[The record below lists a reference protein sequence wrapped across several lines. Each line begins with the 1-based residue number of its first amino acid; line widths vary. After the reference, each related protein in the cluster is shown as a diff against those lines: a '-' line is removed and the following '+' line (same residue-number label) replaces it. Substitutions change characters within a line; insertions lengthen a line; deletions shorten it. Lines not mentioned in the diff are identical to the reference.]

1 MTGFRGLRFICLLA
15 VCITVTA
22 IQLASSTQA
31 RAEVFY
37 CSSDEGTGFAPSEDY
52 KMYSYPEQRFQVQVD
67 FLNEAMRSDKI
78 YLKGNV
84 ECVTDSSSGTLY
96 CISDYGTSLAV
107 NPDSL
112 KFHLSSMFLLQ
123 TTRDDMV
130 LTHGSCET
138 F

>member
-1 MTGFRGLRFICLLA
+1 MTELRGTKFICLLA
-15 VCITVTA
+15 VFIA
-22 IQLASSTQA
+22 AAAFQFASSTQA
-31 RAEVFY
+31 QAEVFY

-52 KMYSYPEQRFQVQVD
+52 KMYNYPEQRFQVQVD
-67 FLNEAMRSDKI
+67 FLNEAMSSDKI

-96 CISDYGTSLAV
+96 CISDYGTSLAM

-130 LTHGSCET
+130 LTHGSCEK